1 MEVCAV
7 SSSSIPTHSKII
19 DYVSVKAYFD
29 LDDAAVRAIL
39 LHVLSAFLATSIK
52 LSKLEFVGRGLDAF
66 TDKSASIHDYAY
78 WTSLHDKRLCPQT
91 TVQWAPVD
99 DLLSRTGNAAQ
110 LISVNFSMSPAEL
123 PRHYRCEKDLA
134 RTLFPTFIASQNLN
148 ACGGYCTYH
157 K

>member
-1 MEVCAV
+1 MEMCAV
-7 SSSSIPTHSKII
+7 SSSSISTHSKIT
-19 DYVSVKAYFD
+19 DCVSVKAYFA

-39 LHVLSAFLATSIK
+39 LHVLSALLATSIK

-78 WTSLHDKRLCPQT
+78 WTALHEKRLCPQT
-91 TVQWAPVD
+91 TIQWAPVD
-99 DLLSRTGNAAQ
+99 DLLSRTGNVAQ

-123 PRHYRCEKDLA
+123 PRPYRCEKDFA
-134 RTLFPTFIASQNLN
+134 RALFPNFIASQNLS